1 MAIKR
6 ERLTD
11 MLGNYK
17 EKLGDELMAE
27 IGVKILEMDDPDPD
41 TSELDRLKADLEAER
56 AGRAEEKKNYT
67 DIMNRFIYNG
77 IRPDEKPPEGPPT
90 AEQIQGVET
99 ETVDDADFM
108 ALMYE

>member
-27 IGVKILEMDDPDPD
+27 IGVKILEMDEPDPD
-41 TSELDRLKADLEAER
+41 TSELDKLKADLEAER

-77 IRPDEKPPEGPPT
+77 LRPDEKPPEGPPT
-90 AEQIQGVET
+90 TEHIQGVET